1 MVVFIRDLDITN
13 NDDLDDFG
21 TIASV
26 SADAYTVNPSISPSL
41 ASALSPAVT
50 DYGSPAV
57 TDYGSPTPPTTP
69 GPGAARL
76 HAHAHARRL

>member
-13 NDDLDDFG
+13 DDDLDDFG

-50 DYGSPAV
+50 DYGSP
-57 TDYGSPTPPTTP
+57 TPPTTP